1 MLSQITPN
9 TEAAAEINTV
19 EAVSVKTPLLRCLPW
34 YLFPP
39 GSAGIIEVH
48 RNIMH
53 LAGRSVDFYTDVI
66 DNP

>member
-9 TEAAAEINTV
+9 IEAAAKINTV

-39 GSAGIIEVH
+39 GSAGIIQV
-48 RNIMH
+48 H